1 MRFLALT
8 PDAVAARSS
17 GVPLRQIQATAGA
30 STAYGAIQFG
40 VASLVV
46 FGTWA
51 AGGSRLYAA
60 IGETGAFV
68 AWAATFILLAG
79 VLLAP
84 LVVGNRNRSRFLG
97 CFALAFAGY
106 ALVWIAS
113 WTAMPN
119 RSGEIT
125 GAMGGTALFA
135 LILCHAF
142 GAPKL
147 WTDTALYLFIGN
159 AAGYFLGDFVH
170 SHLRGQAG
178 KLAWGALYGLGF
190 GAGIGASLF
199 AVQADIRSRLQ
210 GGDVR

>member
-1 MRFLALT
+1 MRFLGLT
-8 PDAVAARSS
+8 PEAVAARSA
-17 GVPLRQIQATAGA
+17 GVRLRRIQTTAGG

-40 VASLVV
+40 IASLVV

-51 AGGSRLYAA
+51 VSGSRLYAA
-60 IGETGAFV
+60 IGEMGAFL
-68 AWAATFILLAG
+68 AWAATFMLLAG

-84 LVVGNRNRSRFLG
+84 LVVGNGNRSRFLA

-113 WTAMPN
+113 WFAMPN

-142 GAPKL
+142 GTPRL

-159 AAGYFLGDFVH
+159 AAGYFLGDFAH
-170 SHLRGQAG
+170 SHLRGEVG
-178 KLAWGALYGLGF
+178 KLAWGLLYGLGF

-199 AVQADIRSRLQ
+199 AVQAEIRSRLQ
-210 GGDVR
+210 VGDVR